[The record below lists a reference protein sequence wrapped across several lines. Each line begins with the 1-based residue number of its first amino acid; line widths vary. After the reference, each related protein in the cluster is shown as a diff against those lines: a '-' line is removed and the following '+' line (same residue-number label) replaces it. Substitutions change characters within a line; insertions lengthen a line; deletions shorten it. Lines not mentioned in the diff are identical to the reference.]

1 MTASNLVGSPEGI
14 LEQVMRLA
22 EAGVDH
28 CAAIAFPAETVDE
41 LVEQWQLFAEE
52 VIPRARV

>member
-1 MTASNLVGSPEGI
+1 MTASNLVGSPEAI
-14 LEQVMRLA
+14 LERLSALA

-41 LVEQWQLFAEE
+41 LLEQWELFSTEI
-52 VIPRARV
+52 VSRVRA